1 MAEET
6 KKNKPVKTVKT
17 DKNGK
22 EKISL
27 GAKIKK
33 FIRDYRSELKKIVW
47 PVDENEKGIRRFKK
61 VFDMTGVVII
71 SIAFIA
77 VIVGLLD
84 LAFGTGVITL
94 LGKIR
99 ELIKV

>member
-6 KKNKPVKTVKT
+6 KNTKPVKL

-22 EKISL
+22 EKMKL
-27 GAKIKK
+27 GARIKK

-47 PVDENEKGIRRFKK
+47 PVDENEKGIKKFKK

-84 LAFGTGVITL
+84 LVFGTGVITL

>member
-1 MAEET
+1 MAEQT
-6 KKNKPVKTVKT
+6 KNTKTVKT

-22 EKISL
+22 EKVKL
-27 GAKIKK
+27 GARIKK
-33 FIRDYRSELKKIVW
+33 FIRDYKSELKKIVW
-47 PVDENEKGIRRFKK
+47 PVDENEKGIKKFKK

-84 LAFGTGVITL
+84 LVFGTGVINL